1 MYSLKEKEMKTAYE
15 LIKKN
20 NLLLPKEKIGVA
32 CSGGIDSMCLLHF
45 LNTNKDLFGI
55 QVFAINID
63 HSIREKSADDSKFV
77 ENFCKYWFDSCH
89 IRSSFVIVKTSKNI
103 FC

>member
-1 MYSLKEKEMKTAYE
+1 MKTAYE

-77 ENFCKYWFDSCH
+77 ENFCKENNIKLYQFKIDCL
-89 IRSSFVIVKTSKNI
+89 TLSKDENNGAEK
-103 FC
+103 